1 MNYFVYLI
9 ETKKGIYTGITN
21 NLLKRF
27 YQHQGIFPGGAKFFR
42 GNPPLKLI
50 YWEYA
55 ENRSGAQKRE
65 YQIKKMTRAQ
75 KVTLALQGTSQ
86 LPLSSHGTFE

>member
-27 YQHQGIFPGGAKFFR
+27 YQHQGVLPGGAKFFR
-42 GNPPLKLI
+42 GNPPIKLI
-50 YWEYA
+50 YWEEA
-55 ENRSGAQKRE
+55 LNRSDAQKRE
-65 YQIKKMTRAQ
+65 YKIKKMTRLQ
-75 KVTLALQGTSQ
+75 KASLALEGTSQ
-86 LPLSSHGTFE
+86 LLPQGCD